1 VALLTL
7 GALTALLDFVLF
19 EEPLL
24 TFAAPAA
31 SALTA
36 SEPTELS
43 AEFAESLWDF
53 VSGVV
58 VVVEELVAPA
68 AVVVSVALV
77 SDPVAAFSLANL
89 WERFLETATPA
100 AVPAATAAL
109 CAPSFAT
116 L

>member
-1 VALLTL
+1 MALL
-7 GALTALLDFVLF
+7 ALEALLDFALF
-19 EEPLL
+19 EAPLL

-53 VSGVV
+53 VSGV